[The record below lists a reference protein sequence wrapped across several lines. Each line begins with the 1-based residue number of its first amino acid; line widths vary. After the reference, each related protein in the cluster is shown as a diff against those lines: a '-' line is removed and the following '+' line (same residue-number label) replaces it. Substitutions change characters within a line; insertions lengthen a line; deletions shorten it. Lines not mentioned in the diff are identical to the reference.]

1 MWLLV
6 ILSFLLLIFI
16 FVVVRHKMLPQF
28 GAKPTGESFRKIKQ
42 SENSHHRRFRN
53 RTNTEIRRNFKVK
66 SMLNFSA
73 DYDAT
78 PKIPLPF
85 KNNQSSEF
93 SDNDDIKFTWFGHS
107 AVLLEVNRKKIFLDP
122 MLTNVPAPVKNNLMK
137 RFPTEHPIEIDKLP
151 ELDIVLI
158 SHDHYDHLDY
168 KTIIQ
173 IKDKVKMFVV
183 PLGVGAHLKR
193 WGIIPSKIIEQD
205 WWEKSKVNDI
215 QFIAAPS
222 HHYSGRSVFDRN
234 RTLWCSWI
242 IKTNECN
249 IYFSGDSGYRST
261 FKEIGDKFGPFDL
274 TFLECGQYH
283 EERAEFHMLPEQTV
297 QAHLD
302 LQGDYLMP
310 IHWGA
315 FNLSKH
321 SWYESAERIAIAA
334 EEYQVKLI
342 TPKLGEMVEIGKADT
357 FSRWWREVQ

>member
-1 MWLLV
+1 MWLLIALLAV
-6 ILSFLLLIFI
+6 FLFLTFI
-16 FVVVRHKMLPQF
+16 FVRHKKLPQF
-28 GAKPTGESFRKIKQ
+28 GAKPTGEGLRRIKQ
-42 SENSHHRRFRN
+42 SKNFHHGKFRN
-53 RTNTEIRRNFKVK
+53 RTNTEITRKFKVK

-73 DYDAT
+73 DCDAT
-78 PKIPLPF
+78 PKTPLPF
-85 KNNQSSEF
+85 KNSKSNDY
-93 SDNDDIKFTWFGHS
+93 SDNGAIKFTWFGHS
-107 AVLLEVNRKKIFLDP
+107 AVLLEVNQMKILLDP
-122 MLTNVPAPVKNNLMK
+122 MLTNIPAPIKNNLMK
-137 RFPTEHPIEIDKLP
+137 RFPTEQPIEIDKLP

-158 SHDHYDHLDY
+158 SHDHYDHLDF
-168 KTIIQ
+168 KTIVQ

-193 WGIIPSKIIEQD
+193 WGVIPSKIIEQD
-205 WWEKSKVNDI
+205 WWEERKVDCI

-242 IKTNECN
+242 IKTNEFN

-261 FKEIGDKFGPFDL
+261 FKEIGSKYGPFDL

-302 LQGDYLMP
+302 LKGKFLMP

-321 SWYESAERIAIAA
+321 SWYESAERITTAA
-334 EEYQVKLI
+334 EEHHVNLI
-342 TPKLGEMVEIGKADT
+342 TPKLGEMVEIGIDKS

>member
-1 MWLLV
+1 MWLLIV
-6 ILSFLLLIFI
+6 LSILLLFLTLVII
-16 FVVVRHKMLPQF
+16 RQKMLPQF
-28 GAKPTGESFRKIKQ
+28 GAKPRGESLRRIKK
-42 SENSHHRRFRN
+42 SENYYHRRFRN
-53 RTNTEIRRNFKVK
+53 RTTTEVVKNFKVK
-66 SMLNFSA
+66 SMFNFSA
-73 DYDAT
+73 DCDAT
-78 PKIPLPF
+78 PKNPLPF
-85 KNNQSSEF
+85 KNIKSNDY
-93 SDNDDIKFTWFGHS
+93 SDNNGIKFTWFGHS
-107 AVLLEVNRKKIFLDP
+107 AVLLEVNQKRIFLDP
-122 MLTNVPAPVKNNLMK
+122 MLTNVPAPIKNNLMK
-137 RFPTEHPIEIDKLP
+137 RFPTEHSIEIDKLP

-168 KTIIQ
+168 KTIVQ

-183 PLGVGAHLKR
+183 PLGVSAHLKR
-193 WGIIPSKIIEQD
+193 WGVNPSKIIEQD
-205 WWEKSKVNDI
+205 WWEGSSVYGI
-215 QFIAAPS
+215 QFTAAPS

-242 IKTNECN
+242 IKTDEYN

-283 EERAEFHMLPEQTV
+283 EERAEFHMLPEQTI

-302 LQGDYLMP
+302 LKGDYLMP

-342 TPKLGEMVEIGKADT
+342 TPKLGEIVEIGKTEA
-357 FSRWWREVQ
+357 FSRWWREIK